1 MGCRADYPAKLPFY
15 WAFMV
20 LYENIHLAKLNF
32 RQWLMHEFWMLAKWL
47 MHDFGWW
54 NCFILILRF
63 YGIFNS
69 GWQYQESTPTIQCL
83 LERALMRITKLDRR
97 ELCLVGASRTDAGV
111 HAWGQVCHCY
121 SLTTLLSFLLLVLQI
136 SCILI
141 VVYALEMWFDSYE
154 HNILFFKIVTVD

>member
-1 MGCRADYPAKLPFY
+1 MRSWQSRQIALY

-20 LYENIHLAKLNF
+20 IWEYSFGEAQISPMANA
-32 RQWLMHEFWMLAKWL
+32 WFWMLAKWL
-47 MHDFGWW
+47 MHDFGCW
-54 NCFILILRF
+54 NCFIIIRFCGIL
-63 YGIFNS
+63 NS

-83 LERALMRITKLDRR
+83 LESALMRITKLDRR

-111 HAWGQVCHCY
+111 HAWGQVWHRY

-141 VVYALEMWFDSYE
+141 VVYALEMCFDSYQ